1 VNLMSVFDHFRK
13 EELPFVER
21 ALEMLSQ
28 VERKQTMRLTDFLD
42 PRQLAILQ
50 SLRSQV
56 SGVEVT
62 ANGGYPD
69 AERVRAVIH
78 PDYLEVEREEFQLA
92 LMQIEGNQ
100 RFVKLEHRDVMGALL
115 NIGLK
120 REKFGDIFVEEAGCQ
135 VILAREIAEFVR
147 MQVTQIHRIPVELT
161 EVPLDQVLTPSVR
174 RAEKSVTVSSPR
186 VDALIGEVYHLSR
199 AKALVPIRAGK
210 LKINWKV
217 VDDPSRQVQAG
228 DVISL
233 AGYGRFQVLELTGP
247 TRSGRMRIQVG
258 MFV

>member
-1 VNLMSVFDHFRK
+1 MSIFDHFRK

-21 ALEMLSQ
+21 ALEMLTQ
-28 VERKQTMRLTDFLD
+28 AERKQTMRLTDFLD

-56 SGVEVT
+56 IGIAVS
-62 ANGGYPD
+62 ASGGYPG

-78 PDYLEVEREEFQLA
+78 PDDWTAEAEDFQLV
-92 LMQIEGNQ
+92 LLEIRGNQ

-115 NIGLK
+115 HIGLK
-120 REKFGDIFVEEAGCQ
+120 REKFGDILLDDDRCQ
-135 VILAREIAEFVR
+135 VVLAREIADFVR
-147 MQVTQIHRIPVELT
+147 MQVTQIHRIPVELV
-161 EVPLDQVLTPSVR
+161 EIPFEQVLTPSAN

-186 VDALIGEVYHLSR
+186 IDALIGEVYHLSR

-210 LKINWKV
+210 LKINWQV

-228 DVISL
+228 DVVSL

-247 TRSGRMRIQVG
+247 TKSGRLRVMVG
-258 MFV
+258 LYA